1 MARGWE
7 SKDVEIQQ
15 SLMTPG
21 PGKHMHRE
29 LSSTDRDRIHRRELL
44 LLDRA
49 RLANELSTARN
60 ERFRLQLSAEIS
72 YVDRQLAQLNAEV

>member
-7 SKDVEIQQ
+7 SKDIEIQQ

-21 PGKHMHRE
+21 HGTRTHRE
-29 LSSTDRDRIHRRELL
+29 LSPTDRDRQHRRELL

-49 RLANELSTARN
+49 RLSNELNTARN
-60 ERFRLQLSAEIS
+60 ERFRLQLGAELS